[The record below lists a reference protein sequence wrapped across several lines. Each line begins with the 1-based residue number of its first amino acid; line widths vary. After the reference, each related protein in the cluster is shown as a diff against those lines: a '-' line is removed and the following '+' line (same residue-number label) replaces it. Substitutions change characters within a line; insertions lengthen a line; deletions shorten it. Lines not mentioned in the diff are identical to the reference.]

1 MFIFI
6 SIVEA
11 NSVPNF
17 HVSFDRGLGDVVAEA
32 TFPATKDGAYA
43 LGKHIASV
51 CPGADEFACSSDI
64 DFADEYGVNM
74 TSDDICNAIMLGM
87 GCAISAF

>member
-6 SIVEA
+6 SIKIDA
-11 NSVPNF
+11 QNNAFF
-17 HVSFDRGLGDVVAEA
+17 HAAIGGGRDGM
-32 TFPATKDGAYA
+32 FPATKDGAYA